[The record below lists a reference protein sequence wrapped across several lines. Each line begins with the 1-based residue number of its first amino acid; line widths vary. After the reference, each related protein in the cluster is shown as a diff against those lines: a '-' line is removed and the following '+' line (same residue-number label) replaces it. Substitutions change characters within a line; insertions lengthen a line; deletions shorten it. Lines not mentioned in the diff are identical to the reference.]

1 MRGQSNVVATTLIIT
16 IAIAAS
22 AAYYIY
28 SQGLFA
34 ATSTQNAA
42 ALDAKIK
49 LERFLR
55 PMSGQ
60 IYPLSDSVSHFV
72 VQIYNSGDVAVPY
85 SFSTTPIRWY
95 LYNNDV
101 LVAQGASGSLGGAC
115 AAEIPASTIC
125 PLESD
130 VPLSESDYGSLK
142 LVLFVNNAQITVPLQ
157 PVPFPGVAPFYVTCD
172 SCDSCNAKIAALSE
186 SNAHT
191 IVFIPNIS
199 ATGDCIDINGKR
211 DLVISCLGS
220 IVGNGSGTGITISN
234 SRDIDIRN
242 CDVSNFSTGILIEDS
257 NNLKFSG
264 TYSHDNQVDL
274 QLSGDISK
282 SCSQND
288 WDIRTTR
295 GRVLLLRGAASD
307 TTVQDVGQV
316 SAIWFVGASNYSV
329 SATHQSSAGGMVDP
343 IVLACNS
350 QNVRIS
356 DFNAGTAP
364 RGIVLYRDN
373 ATDLVNIT
381 LSNVDTGI
389 YSVDSNSS
397 DLDQVSIGFSGNS
410 AFISPEQFS
419 WGGHGGDVTFH
430 D

>member
-16 IAIAAS
+16 VAIAAA
-22 AAYYIY
+22 AAYYVY

-34 ATSTQNAA
+34 TTSAQNAA

-49 LERFLR
+49 LERFIK

-72 VQIYNSGDVAVPY
+72 VQIYNSGDVAIPY

-101 LVAQGASGSLGGAC
+101 LVAHGGAGSLGGAC
-115 AAEIPASTIC
+115 AAEIPAATIC
-125 PLESD
+125 SLESD
-130 VPLSESDYGSLK
+130 VPLPEKNYGSMK
-142 LVLFVNNAQITVPLQ
+142 LVLYINTASISIPLQ

-186 SNAHT
+186 SNAHA
-191 IVFIPNIS
+191 IVFIPNLS
-199 ATGDCIDINGKR
+199 ANGDCIDINGKS
-211 DLVISCLGS
+211 DLIISCLGD
-220 IVGNGSGTGITISN
+220 IVGNGSGAGIVIANSSN
-234 SRDIDIRN
+234 LDIRN
-242 CDVSNFSTGILIEDS
+242 CDVSNFSTGIVIEDS

-264 TYSHDNQVDL
+264 TYSHDNAVDL

-288 WDIRTTR
+288 WDVRTTR
-295 GRVLLLRGAASD
+295 GRVLLMHGASS
-307 TTVQDVGQV
+307 TSNIQDIGQA
-316 SAIWFVGASNYSV
+316 SAIWFVSASNYSV
-329 SATHQSSAGGMVDP
+329 SAAHQTSPGGLVDP
-343 IVLACNS
+343 IILVCNS
-350 QNVRIS
+350 QNVHIS
-356 DFNAGTAP
+356 DYDANTSP
-364 RGIVLYRDN
+364 RGIVLYRDTG
-373 ATDLVNIT
+373 TDLVNVTID
-381 LSNVDTGI
+381 NVDTGI

-397 DLDQVSIGFSGNS
+397 DLDQVSIGFSGGS